1 MPFHLTT
8 IYLTQLKIY
17 FANIF
22 SQIIKV
28 KRKALEDEESTDNNN
43 LSLQHDDDELYR
55 ETIQQFPELRS
66 MPKEDIVNQIKL
78 SMTSKK
84 VSEGVGKD
92 ENIPTR
98 KIFIDHV
105 LCNDTKFNDA
115 EVRDHVYTVV
125 AAGSETT
132 ALQTAHTSKP

>member
-1 MPFHLTT
+1 M
-8 IYLTQLKIY
+8 
-17 FANIF
+17 
-22 SQIIKV
+22 

-105 LCNDTKFNDA
+105 LCNDTKFNDS